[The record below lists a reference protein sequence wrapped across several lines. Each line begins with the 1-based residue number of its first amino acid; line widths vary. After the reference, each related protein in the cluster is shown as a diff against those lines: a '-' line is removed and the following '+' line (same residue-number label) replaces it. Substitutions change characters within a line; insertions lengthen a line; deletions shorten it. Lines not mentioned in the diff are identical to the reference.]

1 MSENGN
7 GNGSGA
13 ERKLCIICS
22 KGTLDMA
29 YPGLVL
35 ANAALMEGIDVTM
48 FFTFWGLDIINKKKM
63 KHLKATP
70 LGNPSMGMPNIL
82 GVLPGVTAM
91 ASSMMQKTIEKL
103 DFPPVDE
110 YLEMIHDAGGK
121 LYSCRM
127 AMDMMNLSKDD
138 LFDEVDDVIGAMEF
152 MEMSEGAQVLFI

>member
-1 MSENGN
+1 MTAENG
-7 GNGSGA
+7 

-63 KHLKATP
+63 INLKATP
-70 LGNPSMGMPNIL
+70 LGNPAMGMPNIV
-82 GVLPGVTAM
+82 GIIPGVTAM
-91 ASSMMQKTIEKL
+91 ASSMMKKEIEKL

-110 YLEMIHDAGGK
+110 FIEMIHYAGGK
-121 LYSCRM
+121 MYGCRM
-127 AMDMMNLSKDD
+127 AMDMMKLEKED
-138 LFDEVDDVIGAMEF
+138 LCEQVDEVIGAMQF
-152 MEMSEGAQVLFI
+152 MEMSDGAQIIFI